1 MLKNLNIWFLSSLLV
16 SLGVLIPI
24 VTVFFS
30 FFEETSN
37 YYQIL
42 KDTFLFEY
50 IFNSFILLICV
61 LALTFIIGTTC
72 AYLVSFYKFPFSNF
86 FKWSLILGFAVPP
99 YIYAYSL
106 TAFFENYGT
115 AFTILINLFGEGEYN
130 KYIPKFDGLLGAV
143 LSLSFSLFAYV
154 YILSRASFLYQSQ
167 NLIDLGRSLGF
178 SKFKSLY
185 SLILP
190 AARPAIVAG
199 LSLVAMETLAEFGA
213 VDFFS
218 INTLTTGIYNSWI
231 TFDDLAFSNRLSFFL
246 LIFIFACFIIENFS
260 RRNAKYHF
268 NSRGGF
274 KHKEKITLTGKK
286 SFFAFLF
293 CFIIEN
299 YSRKKAKYH
308 FNSRGGFKQK
318 EKIKL
323 SGKKSFFA
331 FLFCFIIFFLSFL
344 FPLSQML
351 YWTIKFPE
359 NLFDIDIISLTL
371 NTIYLVILSS
381 IVLILFSLLSNY
393 GNRVSRN
400 KILNFLSTISISG
413 YAIPGV
419 ILAVAFI
426 TFIAWFDDNVVK
438 SLGFL
443 SIKKIF
449 IGSILG
455 LVLVYFVRFYS
466 LAFNGIK
473 SGYEKINIS
482 VDESSYLLGYSK
494 KKTFLN
500 IHIPFLRNSL
510 LFVAILISLEIIREL
525 PITLILRPFNFE
537 TFATTAYISA
547 SEDLLEAAAVPS
559 LFLILIATLFIMFT
573 SKYILRENER

>member
-1 MLKNLNIWFLSSLLV
+1 MFKNLNVWFFLSLTISLF
-16 SLGVLIPI
+16 VLIPI
-24 VTVFFS
+24 ITVFSS
-30 FFEETSN
+30 FFENTSD

-42 KDTFLFEY
+42 KETFLIEY
-50 IFNSFILLICV
+50 ILNSTILLFFV
-61 LALTFIIGTTC
+61 LLFTFLLGTGT
-72 AYLVSFYKFPFSNF
+72 AYLVSFYNFPLSNF
-86 FKWSLILGFAVPP
+86 FKWALILSFAVPP

-115 AFTILINLFGEGEYN
+115 AYTILKNLFGDNNYN
-130 KYIPKFDGLLGAV
+130 QNIPKFDGMFGAI
-143 LSLSFSLFAYV
+143 LSITFSLYAYV
-154 YILSRASFLYQSQ
+154 YILARASFLYQSQ
-167 NLIDLGRSLGF
+167 NLIELGKNLGF
-178 SKFKSLY
+178 TKFKSFY
-185 SLILP
+185 KIILP

-231 TFDDLAFSNRLSFFL
+231 AFDDLAFANRLSFFL
-246 LIFIFACFIIENFS
+246 LLFIFTLFIIENFS
-260 RRNAKYHF
+260 RKNAKYHF
-268 NSRGGF
+268 NN
-274 KHKEKITLTGKK
+274 K
-286 SFFAFLF
+286 
-293 CFIIEN
+293 
-299 YSRKKAKYH
+299 
-308 FNSRGGFKQK
+308 GGFKQK
-318 EKIKL
+318 EKIILLGSK
-323 SGKKSFFA
+323 A
-331 FLFCFIIFFLSFL
+331 FLAFIFCFFVFFMSFL
-344 FPLSQML
+344 FPLGQML

-359 NLFDIDIISLTL
+359 NFFDLQVFNLLINTL
-371 NTIYLVILSS
+371 HLVVLSS
-381 IVLILFSLLSNY
+381 LVLIIFSLVSNY
-393 GNRVSRN
+393 GNRVSNN
-400 KILNFLSTISISG
+400 KILNIFSTLSISG

-419 ILAVAFI
+419 ILAIAFI
-426 TFIAWFDDNVVK
+426 SFIAWFDESIVK
-438 SLGFL
+438 SFSLF

-455 LVLVYFVRFYS
+455 LILVYFIRFYS

-494 KKTFLN
+494 RKTFMN

-510 LFVAILISLEIIREL
+510 LFIAILISLEIIREL

-559 LFLILIATLFIMFT
+559 LFLILIATLFIIIT
-573 SKYILRENER
+573 SKYILRDNDK

>member
-1 MLKNLNIWFLSSLLV
+1 VYSRKINFWFLSSLLISIV
-16 SLGVLIPI
+16 VAIPI
-24 VTVFFS
+24 ITVFTS
-30 FFEETSN
+30 FFEDTSN

-50 IFNSFILLICV
+50 IFNSFTLLVCV
-61 LALTFIIGTTC
+61 LILTFVLGISS
-72 AYLVSFYKFPFSNF
+72 AYLVSFYTFPLSNF
-86 FKWSLILGFAVPP
+86 FKWALILSFAVPP

-115 AFTILINLFGEGEYN
+115 LYSILKNLFGTGDYN
-130 KYIPKFDGLLGAV
+130 QHIPKFDGFIGAV

-178 SKFKSLY
+178 SKLKSFY

-190 AARPAIVAG
+190 AARPAIVTG

-231 TFDDLAFSNRLSFFL
+231 TFDDLAFSNRISFFL
-246 LIFIFACFIIENFS
+246 LIFIFALFILEN
-260 RRNAKYHF
+260 
-268 NSRGGF
+268 
-274 KHKEKITLTGKK
+274 L
-286 SFFAFLF
+286 
-293 CFIIEN
+293 
-299 YSRKKAKYH
+299 SRKKARYH
-308 FNSRGGFKQK
+308 SNTKGGFKQK
-318 EKIKL
+318 EKIQL
-323 SGKKSFFA
+323 SGIKAFNAFFIC
-331 FLFCFIIFFLSFL
+331 LIIFFLSFL

-359 NLFDIDIISLTL
+359 NLFDLKILTLTL
-371 NTIYLVILSS
+371 NTIYLVFLSS
-381 IVLILFSLLSNY
+381 LVLILFSLISNY
-393 GNRVSRN
+393 GNRVSKN
-400 KILNFLSTISISG
+400 KFLNILSTLSISG

-426 TFIAWFDDNVVK
+426 TFIAWFDENIIQA
-438 SLGFL
+438 LGFL

-473 SGYEKINIS
+473 SGYEKINMS

-494 KKTFLN
+494 QKTFMN
-500 IHIPFLRNSL
+500 IHVPYLRNSL
-510 LFVAILISLEIIREL
+510 LFVVILISLEIIREL

-547 SEDLLEAAAVPS
+547 SEDLLEAAAAPA
-559 LFLILIATLFIMFT
+559 LFLILIATTCIIIS
-573 SKYILRENER
+573 SKYILRENE

>member
-1 MLKNLNIWFLSSLLV
+1 MFKNLNVWFLSSFLV
-16 SLGVLIPI
+16 SIGVLIPI
-24 VTVFFS
+24 ITVFFS

-37 YYQIL
+37 YYDIL

-50 IFNSFILLICV
+50 IFNSITLLISV
-61 LALTFIIGTTC
+61 LILTFLIGTTC
-72 AYLVSFYKFPFSNF
+72 AYLVSFYEFPFSNF
-86 FKWSLILGFAVPP
+86 FKWALILSFAVPP

-115 AFTILINLFGEGEYN
+115 AFTILTNLFGEGEYN
-130 KYIPKFDGLLGAV
+130 KNIPKFDGLFGAV

-167 NLIDLGRSLGF
+167 NLIELGRSLGF
-178 SKFKSLY
+178 TKFKSLY

-231 TFDDLAFSNRLSFFL
+231 SFDDLAFSNRLSFFL
-246 LIFIFACFIIENFS
+246 LLFIFALFVLENLS
-260 RRNAKYHF
+260 RNKAKYHF
-268 NSRGGF
+268 NTKGGF
-274 KHKEKITLTGKK
+274 KPKEKINLLGKK
-286 SFFAFLF
+286 SFFAFTF
-293 CFIIEN
+293 CF
-299 YSRKKAKYH
+299 
-308 FNSRGGFKQK
+308 
-318 EKIKL
+318 L
-323 SGKKSFFA
+323 
-331 FLFCFIIFFLSFL
+331 IFFLSFL
-344 FPLSQML
+344 FPLLQML
-351 YWTIKFPE
+351 YWTIKFPD
-359 NLFDIDIISLTL
+359 NLYDLDIINLTL
-371 NTIYLVILSS
+371 NTVYLLILSS
-381 IVLILFSLLSNY
+381 FTLIIFSLVSNY
-393 GNRVSRN
+393 GNRVSKN
-400 KILNFLSTISISG
+400 KILNILSTLSISG

-426 TFIAWFDDNVVK
+426 TFVAWFDENIVK

-443 SIKKIF
+443 SIKKFF

-482 VDESSYLLGYSK
+482 VDESAYLLGYSK
-494 KKTFLN
+494 QKTFMN
-500 IHIPFLRNSL
+500 IHVPFLRNSL
-510 LFVAILISLEIIREL
+510 LFVVILISLEIIREL

-573 SKYILRENER
+573 SKYILREK

>member
-1 MLKNLNIWFLSSLLV
+1 MKFNSWYLSSFLI
-16 SLGVLIPI
+16 SFFVLIPI
-24 VTVFFS
+24 ITVFTS
-30 FFEETSN
+30 FFESTSN
-37 YYQIL
+37 YYEIL
-42 KDTFLFEY
+42 KNTFLLEY
-50 IFNSFILLICV
+50 IFNSIVLLISV
-61 LALTFIIGTTC
+61 LIFTFLLGTGT
-72 AYLVSFYKFPFSNF
+72 AYLVSFYKFPGCNF
-86 FKWSLILGFAVPP
+86 FKWALILSFAVPP

-115 AFTILINLFGEGEYN
+115 AFTILKNLFGDANYN
-130 KYIPKFDGLLGAV
+130 KSIPKFDGMFGAII
-143 LSLSFSLFAYV
+143 SISFSLFAYV
-154 YILSRASFLYQSQ
+154 YILVRASFLYQSQ
-167 NLIDLGRSLGF
+167 NLIDLGKNLGF
-178 SKFKSLY
+178 SKFKSFY
-185 SLILP
+185 KIILP

-231 TFDDLAFSNRLSFFL
+231 TFDDLAFANRISFFL
-246 LIFIFACFIIENFS
+246 LLFIFSLFVLENLS
-260 RRNAKYHF
+260 RR
-268 NSRGGF
+268 
-274 KHKEKITLTGKK
+274 
-286 SFFAFLF
+286 
-293 CFIIEN
+293 
-299 YSRKKAKYH
+299 KAKYH

-318 EKIKL
+318 EKLKL
-323 SGKKSFFA
+323 SGNKAILAFVGCFFV
-331 FLFCFIIFFLSFL
+331 FFMSFL

-359 NLFDIDIISLTL
+359 NLFDLQIIDLLL
-371 NTIYLVILSS
+371 NTLYLVFLSS
-381 IVLILFSLLSNY
+381 LVLIIFSLVSNY
-393 GNRVSRN
+393 GNRVSNN
-400 KILNFLSTISISG
+400 KTLNILSTLSISG

-419 ILAVAFI
+419 ILAIAFI
-426 TFIAWFDDNVVK
+426 TFIAWFDENIIK
-438 SLGFL
+438 LLGFL
-443 SIKKIF
+443 SIKKLF

-482 VDESSYLLGYSK
+482 VDESAYLLGYSK
-494 KKTFLN
+494 RKTFMN

-510 LFVAILISLEIIREL
+510 LFIIILISLEIIREL

-559 LFLILIATLFIMFT
+559 LFLISIASLFIIIS
-573 SKYILRENER
+573 SKYILRENNE